1 MAPARSRNWNI
12 RTDVTGYAVTPDNDY
27 IVIPFFSF
35 FVCCSVQ
42 IESKRD
48 PDLERQCIEFIVH
61 HTGETVNTFDDLKNG
76 VILCKLVNKFCQGA
90 VKKAETST
98 AVFKQRANLESFIHG
113 CKTFGLK
120 DQEVFQ
126 VNDLFENK
134 NIPQFTQCIVA
145 LGRYAQGIP
154 GYDGPILGPKQ
165 SEENQREFT
174 QEQMDAGKHM
184 IGLQMGQ
191 NKGASQAGG
200 DFGRPRQ
207 IHSEFK

>member
-1 MAPARSRNWNI
+1 MATQAAPMGDQRKHA
-12 RTDVTGYAVTPDNDY
+12 AK
-27 IVIPFFSF
+27 
-35 FVCCSVQ
+35 

-48 PDLERQCIEFIVH
+48 PELERQCFEFIVH
-61 HTGETVNTFDDLKNG
+61 HTGETVNGFEDLKNG
-76 VILCKLVNKFCQGA
+76 VILCKLVNKFCPGS
-90 VKKAETST
+90 VKKVEQST
-98 AVFKQRANLESFIHG
+98 AIFKQRANVESFING

-126 VNDLFENK
+126 VNDLYESK

-145 LGRYAQGIP
+145 LGRYAQALP

-165 SEENQREFT
+165 SDENLREFT
-174 QEQMDAGKHM
+174 QDQMDAGKHM

-207 IHSEFK
+207 VHSEFK